1 MFETIKEMGL
11 RLSRALMP
19 YGMVVFSAVNG
30 GQSKPHVQPSLRAV
44 EYSSGV
50 SQEADGSD
58 ALLVVKSIDWEE
70 DQNGGYVVIKYT
82 LHLMTLFFTGEI
94 NGCQDE

>member
-1 MFETIKEMGL
+1 MRIMEKFRTDSTLAFVVIELVLRNCQCLTVKEMGL

-30 GQSKPHVQPSLRAV
+30 GQSEPHVQPSLRAV

-50 SQEADGSD
+50 S
-58 ALLVVKSIDWEE
+58 
-70 DQNGGYVVIKYT
+70 
-82 LHLMTLFFTGEI
+82 
-94 NGCQDE
+94 